1 MGFIITEAIAPDDT
15 AAAQFMAIRGELS
28 DRFEIME
35 PGVLIFQLMLK
46 FKTVSGIIFK
56 LFNIED

>member
-35 PGVLIFQLMLK
+35 PGVLIIQQMLK
-46 FKTVSGIIFK
+46 F
-56 LFNIED
+56 